1 MPFHGGFHLG
11 REPSITR
18 GGILGPGHTTAHS
31 HACGATRIACS
42 SVEGTAPPP
51 PSRAN
56 THDIGRVKGGR
67 ALEPLGSPPS
77 RAEEGGEAKKEEAST
92 SMMFDMDFA

>member
-1 MPFHGGFHLG
+1 MLARGSNGSVSGQRRVRVQLTRHSCAAQYYIRIGFIPP
-11 REPSITR
+11 PS
-18 GGILGPGHTTAHS
+18 
-31 HACGATRIACS
+31 
-42 SVEGTAPPP
+42 EGTAPPP

-67 ALEPLGSPPS
+67 GLEPLGSPPS